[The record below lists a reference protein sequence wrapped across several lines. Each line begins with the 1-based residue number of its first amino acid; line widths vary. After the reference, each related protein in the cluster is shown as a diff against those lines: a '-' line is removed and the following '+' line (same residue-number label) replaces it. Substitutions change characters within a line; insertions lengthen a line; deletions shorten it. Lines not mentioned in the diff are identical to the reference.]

1 MAKETHYTLLVNGEP
16 KRLNDDLQRLQ
27 GMAVEFIRE
36 GNVLAIRCP
45 QSGGS
50 GARTVMMNY
59 DPVKKAWS
67 RAA

>member
-1 MAKETHYTLLVNGEP
+1 MAKETYYTLLVNGEP

-36 GNVLAIRCP
+36 GNVLTIRCP

-50 GARTVMMNY
+50 GARSPMMNY
-59 DPVKKAWS
+59 DAEKKVWL
-67 RAA
+67 AAR